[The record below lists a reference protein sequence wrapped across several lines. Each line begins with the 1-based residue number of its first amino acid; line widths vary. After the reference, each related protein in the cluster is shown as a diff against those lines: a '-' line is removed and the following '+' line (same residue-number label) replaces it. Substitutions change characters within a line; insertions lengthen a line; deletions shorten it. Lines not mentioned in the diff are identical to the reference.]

1 MLSAIALRRLR
12 LLSTVPFGM
21 DLQSK
26 LTYLAQLAG
35 LGYRVENPED
45 YNDSVLYDFT
55 ETVEI
60 LKQLRGGTVDYVPL
74 FSGFPDKVPED
85 RAYFIDR
92 LIGFLVRE
100 CITYPQGTRLENGL
114 VVPDWLFDLNQFGAD
129 PIAQMQDPGRFAAA
143 REEQSGRQQDTHVEW
158 VTLRFAG
165 FEEIEA
171 QALAYLRAN
180 LYAKSSIQETLRP
193 DLEWLLGHF
202 SAEQIDATLVV
213 FRETRTYLSQYYWTR
228 ENYAAVSRLCD
239 TPTDFLRLFAAL
251 TGGDVSLALDR
262 PRPVATG
269 AKPPDQAKK
278 PGYPS
283 LSRVQ
288 RRVVLGALESSAN
301 LEEDLRRY
309 RGLWLAVG
317 RGLHPG
323 AQAKQFPRAAAAFQ
337 SLRNGTIRSFNSQI
351 EMAFQAG
358 TSLQILDKLAERP
371 TLLARRLQQLLRAN
385 PGQEDAIFRKL
396 SQVAAQVPLKIL
408 IQLES
413 YFRNQWRSEYRTILN
428 KKGKMRVVPRP
439 YILHGSLLERMAD
452 ALAREA
458 ALQVAAMPSWSG
470 QKCWIDPDLA
480 KYTIPFQLRKTS
492 EGMLVLG
499 RGTRLPL
506 DTGKVLRLF
515 VYWKQ
520 QQQRTDL
527 DLSLLKF
534 DEDMNSTGNVS
545 YTRLASEGIV
555 HSGDL
560 QDAPLG
566 AAEFID
572 VELSVVR
579 SLPGCRYL
587 APQINRYC
595 GEFFGMMDCHSGWMI
610 REQVDARYQSFDLK
624 TVQNKFD
631 LTGTAGYCL
640 PILVDLRQSEIIFID
655 LYVCGQNRH
664 NTAERSVSDVSILA
678 KEMARMSEMLPNLYN
693 LAVLHQQQR
702 GAERVERTEEA
713 DITFGLSGHTYS
725 ADRMQKILAELC

>member
-1 MLSAIALRRLR
+1 MLHAIALRRLR
-12 LLSTVPFGM
+12 LIATRPAGV
-21 DLQSK
+21 DVQSK

-35 LGYRVENPED
+35 MGYRVENAGD
-45 YNDSVLYDFT
+45 YNDSVLGDFAAT
-55 ETVEI
+55 MAG
-60 LKQLRGGTVDYVPL
+60 LKQLRGGEVVYVPL

-100 CITYPQGTRLENGL
+100 CITYPQGTRLDNGL
-114 VVPDWLFDLNQFGAD
+114 VVPDWLFDLKQFGAD
-129 PIAQMQDPGRFAAA
+129 PISQMQDPTLYAAA
-143 REEQSGRQQDTHVEW
+143 REDQAGRAQDTHVEW
-158 VTLRFAG
+158 VTLRFADS
-165 FEEIEA
+165 EEVEK
-171 QALAYLRAN
+171 QALAYLRGN

-202 SAEQIDATLVV
+202 SPEQIDPAQVV
-213 FRETRTYLSQYYWTR
+213 FRETKTYLSQYYWNHQ
-228 ENYAAVSRLCD
+228 NYAAVARLCD
-239 TPTDFLRLFAAL
+239 TPTDCLRLFAAL
-251 TGGDVSLALDR
+251 TGGDISLAEKTTYPKLKRAQRRIILGILDR
-262 PRPVATG
+262 
-269 AKPPDQAKK
+269 
-278 PGYPS
+278 
-283 LSRVQ
+283 
-288 RRVVLGALESSAN
+288 SAN

-309 RGLWLAVG
+309 RGLWLALG

-323 AQAKQFPRAAAAFQ
+323 AEAGAFPRAAAAFQ
-337 SLRNGTIRSFNSQI
+337 TLRNGTIRSFNSHI

-358 TSLQILDKLAERP
+358 TSLQVLEKLAERP

-385 PGQEDAIFRKL
+385 PGQEEAIYASL

-413 YFRNQWRSEYRTILN
+413 YFRHQWRSKYRVIVN

-439 YILHGSLLERMAD
+439 YTLHGSVLERVAD
-452 ALAREA
+452 LLAGQMRA
-458 ALQVAAMPSWSG
+458 QIACKDSWSG
-470 QKCWIDPDLA
+470 KKSWIDPNLM
-480 KYTIPFQLRKTS
+480 KYTIPFQLRRTS

-499 RGTRLPL
+499 RGTRIPL

-520 QQQRTDL
+520 RERRTDL

-534 DEDMNSTGNVS
+534 DESMRPTGHVS

-579 SLPGCRYL
+579 KLPDCRYL
-587 APQINRYC
+587 APQINRYS
-595 GEFFGMMDCHSGWMI
+595 GDFFALMDCHSGWMI
-610 REQVDARYQSFDLK
+610 RDKVDGRYESFDLK

-640 PILVDLRQSEIIFID
+640 PILVDLRESEIIFFD
-655 LYVCGQNRH
+655 LYVTGQGRH
-664 NTAERSVSDVSILA
+664 NTAEASVSDVSILSR
-678 KEMARMSEMLPNLYN
+678 EMAKLGKMLPNLFD
-693 LAVLHQQQR
+693 LAVLHQQER
-702 GAERVERTEEA
+702 GAQRVQRPEEA
-713 DITFGLSGHTYS
+713 EITFGVSGQTYS
-725 ADRMQKILAELC
+725 ADRMEKILSELC